1 MAQEKRY
8 RVRRMFQLDLNN
20 PEHVEIDDIIEW
32 LKNDRA
38 YSPAIRDGLRLIWEL
53 RQGKTDTLLE
63 LFPFVVQAVNNNPDS
78 GGDDDDDLRS
88 DIRVLQR
95 QLADLTVMSHAPEG
109 MLIAAQD
116 QVGIP
121 HLNAPDK
128 PELVLIDEPIDAD
141 STGEFLNMFDDFG

>member
-1 MAQEKRY
+1 MTYHKRD
-8 RVRRMFQLDLNN
+8 RKRFFFWLDANKDDAVIGAIVELKSQRGFTSAVR
-20 PEHVEIDDIIEW
+20 EGI
-32 LKNDRA
+32 K
-38 YSPAIRDGLRLIWEL
+38 LIWEL
-53 RQGKTDTLLE
+53 RQGRTDTLLE